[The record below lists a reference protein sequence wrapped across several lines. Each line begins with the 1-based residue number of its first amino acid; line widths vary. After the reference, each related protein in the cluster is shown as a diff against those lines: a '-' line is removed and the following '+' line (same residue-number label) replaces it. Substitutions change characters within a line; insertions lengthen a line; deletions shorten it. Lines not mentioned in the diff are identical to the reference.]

1 MQTSV
6 RARDS
11 AYVKDVRRSWPR
23 SFAASLSARAPFGST
38 GLTSSTIANG
48 RSGIA
53 GAEGAT
59 AAADSALARRRR
71 R

>member
-1 MQTSV
+1 MAKIICS
-6 RARDS
+6 
-11 AYVKDVRRSWPR
+11 
-23 SFAASLSARAPFGST
+23 SLSARAPFGST